1 MGVNTKAHFF
11 VVHLFLRLL
20 IEVIRIAL
28 RRADVEVLRV
38 LSGETLSPAVIESM
52 GI

>member
-1 MGVNTKAHFF
+1 MKARFF
-11 VVHLFLRLL
+11 VVHLFLGSL

-28 RRADVEVLRV
+28 KRADVEVLRV
-38 LSGETLSPAVIESM
+38 LSAETLSPAVIESM